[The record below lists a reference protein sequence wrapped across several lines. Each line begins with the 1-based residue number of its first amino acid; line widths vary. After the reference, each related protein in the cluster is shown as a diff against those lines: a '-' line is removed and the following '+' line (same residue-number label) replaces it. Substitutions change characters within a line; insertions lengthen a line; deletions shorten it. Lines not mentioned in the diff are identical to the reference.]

1 MSRPSA
7 NQAPVSRDAGGLYLL
22 FSLDQDRYALSV
34 HEVVEVLPLR
44 RLKAFPQAPAWVAG
58 GFEHRGALVPVLDLL
73 VRACGRPAAALTSTR
88 LVLVHYRP
96 ANRVLGLIL
105 EKATDT
111 LRLPASAFVILV
123 WGRVMRLTWGPYR
136 IPRKGCCSALMLPVC
151 CLRMSARCCSLIWT
165 PQHDCSGG
173 APA

>member
-1 MSRPSA
+1 MSSPSA
-7 NQAPVSRDAGGLYLL
+7 DQASVSRDAGGLYLL

-44 RLKAFPQAPAWVAG
+44 RLKAFPQAPAWVTG

-73 VRACGRPAAALTSTR
+73 ARAYGRPAAALTSTR

-96 ANRVLGLIL
+96 AKRILGLIL

-111 LRLPASAFVILV
+111 LRLPASAFRDSGLGAGEAHYLGAVQDSVQGLV
-123 WGRVMRLTWGPYR
+123 QRIEVAGLLPADVCALLFPDVGGP
-136 IPRKGCCSALMLPVC
+136 A
-151 CLRMSARCCSLIWT
+151 
-165 PQHDCSGG
+165 
-173 APA
+173 

>member
-1 MSRPSA
+1 MSSPSA
-7 NQAPVSRDAGGLYLL
+7 DQASVSRDAGGLYLL

-111 LRLPASAFVILV
+111 LRLPASAFRDSGL
-123 WGRVMRLTWGPYR
+123 GPGDAPYLGAVQDSPQGLLQC
-136 IPRKGCCSALMLPVC
+136 IDVAGLLPADVCALLFPDM
-151 CLRMSARCCSLIWT
+151 
-165 PQHDCSGG
+165 D

>member
-1 MSRPSA
+1 MHSP
-7 NQAPVSRDAGGLYLL
+7 NAGLASFKREAGELYLL

-58 GFEHRGALVPVLDLL
+58 GFEYRGALVPVIDLL
-73 VRACGRPAAALTSTR
+73 ARGCGRSAVALASTR

-105 EKATDT
+105 EKANQT
-111 LRLPASAFVILV
+111 LRLPASAFADSGLSHGAAHYLGGVQASTQGLV
-123 WGRVMRLTWGPYR
+123 QR
-136 IPRKGCCSALMLPVC
+136 IEVAGLLPADVSALLFPD
-151 CLRMSARCCSLIWT
+151 A
-165 PQHDCSGG
+165 GG
-173 APA
+173 AA

>member
-1 MSRPSA
+1 MSTQSTGPASA
-7 NQAPVSRDAGGLYLL
+7 SREAGELYLL
-22 FSLDQDRYALSV
+22 FNLQHDRYALSV

-58 GFEHRGALVPVLDLL
+58 GFDYHGTLVPVIDLL
-73 VRACGRPAAALTSTR
+73 MRASERPAAQLTSTR

-111 LRLPASAFVILV
+111 WEPCRTV
-123 WGRVMRLTWGPYR
+123 
-136 IPRKGCCSALMLPVC
+136 RKGWCNASRLAGC
-151 CLRMSARCCSLIWT
+151 CLRMCAHCYSRRLATAHDQPGRASAETADRPGS
-165 PQHDCSGG
+165 
-173 APA
+173 